1 MTGHL
6 AVLTGGSSGIARHL
20 VTAVVS
26 ATVPIAFAIHS
37 YLTRRRPWAALGVSV
52 LAFAAIRHPVG
63 RSSAPGHHMEYLGT
77 KRFSFVRCR

>member
-20 VTAVVS
+20 VTAVVL
-26 ATVPIAFAIHS
+26 ATVPIAFAIHF
-37 YLTRRRPWAALGVSV
+37 YLTRRRSWAALGASV
-52 LAFAAIRHPVG
+52 LAFAAIRHPVYC

-77 KRFSFVRCR
+77 KRF